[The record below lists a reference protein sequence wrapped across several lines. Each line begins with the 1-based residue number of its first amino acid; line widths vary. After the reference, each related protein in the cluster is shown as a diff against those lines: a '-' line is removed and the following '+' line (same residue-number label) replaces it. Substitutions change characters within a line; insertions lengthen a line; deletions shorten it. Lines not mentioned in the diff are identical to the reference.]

1 MDGHGVQKVL
11 RDLVMGHRTAG
22 MEGVYAH
29 VTPESRA
36 ALIAADEAD
45 WNSSLTARAAISPTS
60 PAAVLDALL
69 APFRTVGHDH
79 SHLVPNWSPKRS
91 KTVGTAGFEP
101 ATP

>member
-29 VTPESRA
+29 ITPESRA

-45 WNSSLTARAAISPTS
+45 WHSSLATRAAISVRS
-60 PAAVLDALL
+60 PIAVLDALL
-69 APFRTVGHDH
+69 APFRDGQ
-79 SHLVPNWSPKRS
+79 P
-91 KTVGTAGFEP
+91 
-101 ATP
+101 

>member
-22 MEGVYAH
+22 MKGVYAH

-36 ALIAADEAD
+36 ALIAAEEAD
-45 WNSSLTARAAISPTS
+45 WNSSLAARAAISPTS
-60 PAAVLDALL
+60 PTAVLDALL
-69 APFRTVGHDH
+69 TPFRD
-79 SHLVPNWSPKRS
+79 
-91 KTVGTAGFEP
+91 GFEP

>member
-1 MDGHGVQKVL
+1 MSGHGIPKAL

-45 WNSSLTARAAISPTS
+45 WRASLAARAARVARRLVSSSLTI
-60 PAAVLDALL
+60 
-69 APFRTVGHDH
+69 
-79 SHLVPNWSPKRS
+79 
-91 KTVGTAGFEP
+91 
-101 ATP
+101 